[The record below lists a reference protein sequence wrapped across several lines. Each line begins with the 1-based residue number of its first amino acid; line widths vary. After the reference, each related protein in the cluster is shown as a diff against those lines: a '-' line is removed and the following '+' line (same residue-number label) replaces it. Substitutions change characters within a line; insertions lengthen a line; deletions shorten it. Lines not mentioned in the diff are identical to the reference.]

1 MKKRPKLRLVRG
13 GLDPE
18 ARIGAVRLT
27 AAPEEAPPFAV
38 DAIVEE
44 EATYLVLSADP
55 QVREPREP
63 LMRVLTEVLETQ
75 GETPG
80 SVVVRR
86 GQPLRLL
93 AVVHDL
99 AADPTWKEEWIAE
112 ALDEILRQA
121 QRRQLRSLALPLLG
135 TVHGRLPRRRCL
147 ELIHGALARISA
159 SAFPERLWLVVPEGT
174 AGSVARLIRAIAAAD
189 SPDRP
194 AKERKR

>member
-1 MKKRPKLRLVRG
+1 MKNRPKLRLVRG

-18 ARIGAVRLT
+18 ARIGAVRLV
-27 AAPEEAPPFAV
+27 AAPEEKVPFPI
-38 DAIVEE
+38 DAKVEE
-44 EATYLVLSADP
+44 EATYLVLSADA

-80 SVVVRR
+80 TVVVQR

-93 AVVHDL
+93 AVIHDL
-99 AADPTWKEEWIAE
+99 AADPTWKEEWIAQ

-135 TVHGRLPRRRCL
+135 TVHGRLERLKCL
-147 ELIHGALARISA
+147 ELIHDALGRASA
-159 SAFPERLWLVVPEGT
+159 SAFPERIWLRVPEGA
-174 AGSVARLIRAIAAAD
+174 AGSVARDLRSFAAD

-194 AKERKR
+194 DT